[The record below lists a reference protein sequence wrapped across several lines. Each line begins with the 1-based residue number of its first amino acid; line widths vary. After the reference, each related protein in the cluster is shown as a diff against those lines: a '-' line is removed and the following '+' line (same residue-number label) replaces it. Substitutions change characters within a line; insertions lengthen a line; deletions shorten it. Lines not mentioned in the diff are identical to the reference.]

1 MKPQFNFERLDVRA
15 FALASGQVAGTMPLG
30 AFERIMQDCLPSGA
44 EREVQWQARGESRSG
59 DGGQA
64 QYWLHLDA
72 VAMVP
77 LTCQRCLAPVETP
90 LVVDRWFRFVADEAT
105 AAAQDD
111 ACEEDL
117 LVMAGEFSLPAL
129 VEDELVLELPL
140 IARHAQCPV
149 QPKLQAADPG
159 FAESSQAREKPFA
172 ALAGLKLRKL
182 GRSG

>member
-1 MKPQFNFERLDVRA
+1 MKPQFNVERLDVPA
-15 FALASGQVAGTMPLG
+15 FASASGQVAGKMPLG
-30 AFERIMQDCLPSGA
+30 AFERLNQDCLPAGA
-44 EREVQWQARGESRSG
+44 EPEVEWQARAESRPG
-59 DGGQA
+59 EGGQA

-72 VAMVP
+72 VATVS
-77 LTCQRCLAPVETP
+77 LTCQRCLAPVETR

-111 ACEEDL
+111 NCEEDL
-117 LVMAGEFSLPAL
+117 LVMAGDFSLPAL

-159 FAESSQAREKPFA
+159 FAAASQTREKPFA
-172 ALAGLKLRKL
+172 ALAGLKLPKL
-182 GRSG
+182 GKNG